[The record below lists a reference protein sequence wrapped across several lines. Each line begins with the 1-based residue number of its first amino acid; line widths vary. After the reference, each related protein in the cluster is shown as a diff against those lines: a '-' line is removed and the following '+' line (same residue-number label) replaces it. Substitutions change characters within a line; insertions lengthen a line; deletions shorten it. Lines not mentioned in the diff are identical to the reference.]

1 MNIGLIG
8 AGSIGRIHAEIL
20 RKHITGAQITVVAE
34 VYANDETVEWANGL
48 GIGKVVKDYHE
59 VLADPAVDAVFICS
73 STDTHTQII
82 MEAARAGKQIFCEKP
97 ISYDIEKI
105 VEALRV
111 VKECGVK
118 LQIGFNRRFDHNF
131 GKIRSMVQDGK
142 IGGVQVVK
150 ITSRDP
156 APPPI
161 PYIKVSG
168 GIFLDMMI
176 HDFDMARFLSGSEVE
191 TVYAQGAVL
200 VDPAIGEAGD
210 VDTAIVTLRFANG
223 ALGVIDNSR
232 QAVYGHDQRV
242 EVFGAKG
249 CLIARNDTDTAVDYY
264 APEGM
269 TSDNPIR
276 PFRVRYEAAYAA
288 EAQAFVD
295 AVSNGEELAVDG
307 WDGLQPILIGLAATQ
322 SLKEGKPVAVR
333 RLDKL

>member
-8 AGSIGRIHAEIL
+8 AGRIGRIHGEIL
-20 RKHITGAQITVVAE
+20 TKHVTGAKITVVAE
-34 VYANDETVEWANGL
+34 VYANGETIAWANGL

-97 ISYDIEKI
+97 ISYDIDKI

-131 GKIRSMVQDGK
+131 GKIRAMVQDGK
-142 IGGVQVVK
+142 VGDVQVVK

-176 HDFDMARFLSGSEVE
+176 HDFDMARFLSGSEVAE
-191 TVYAQGAVL
+191 VYAQGAVL

-210 VDTAIVTLRFANG
+210 VDTAIVSLKFANG

-242 EVFGAKG
+242 EVFGSKG
-249 CLIARNDTDTAVDYY
+249 CLAARNDTDTSVDYY
-264 APEGM
+264 TPDCM
-269 TSDNPIR
+269 VSDNPIR
-276 PFRVRYEAAYAA
+276 PFRVRYELAYAT
-288 EAQAFVD
+288 EVQAFVD
-295 AVSNGEELAVDG
+295 AVNEGKAPAVDG

-322 SLKEGKPVAVR
+322 SLKEGKPVTVR
-333 RLDKL
+333 RLDRI

>member
-8 AGSIGRIHAEIL
+8 AGRIGRIHGEIL
-20 RKHITGAQITVVAE
+20 TKHVTGAKITVVAE
-34 VYANDETVEWANGL
+34 VYANGETIAWANGL

-97 ISYDIEKI
+97 ISYDIDKI

-131 GKIRSMVQDGK
+131 GKIRAMVQDGK
-142 IGGVQVVK
+142 VGDVQVVK

-168 GIFLDMMI
+168 GIFMDMMI
-176 HDFDMARFLSGSEVE
+176 HDFDMARFLSGSEVAE
-191 TVYAQGAVL
+191 VYAQGAVL

-210 VDTAIVTLRFANG
+210 VDTAIVSLKFANG

-232 QAVYGHDQRV
+232 QAVYGYDQRL
-242 EVFGAKG
+242 EVFGSKG
-249 CLIARNDTDTAVDYY
+249 AVQDENDIPSTVVISNADCTHYGTAYKVMWD
-264 APEGM
+264 
-269 TSDNPIR
+269 
-276 PFRVRYEAAYAA
+276 RYT
-288 EAQAFVD
+288 QAFINEMRAFAD
-295 AVSNGEELAVDG
+295 AVVNDKVPPVTDL
-307 WDGLQPILIGLAATQ
+307 DGLYPVLMAAAANK
-322 SLKEGKPVAVR
+322 SLKEGRPVKISEVEN
-333 RLDKL
+333 